1 MVANH
6 IEALIFDLDDTLYP
20 ENEYAT
26 RALYLIA
33 DYIGN
38 EFNLDKDFVYK
49 LMIYV
54 KSDDRFKHKRFE
66 TILEMLH
73 INLEFDAIFNLYRN
87 ADVEIS
93 PFPDA
98 IKLMDYLLRNN
109 YKIGLI
115 TNGDSMLQRNKLRLL
130 KLYKCFNSIIITD
143 ELGTEYRKPNSYTLN
158 MMANDFNIDVDKCIF
173 IGNDYETDIRA
184 AIDAGMKWLLIDRN
198 GINKNLIVDETN
210 TITKLTDVIK
220 YLK

>member
-6 IEALIFDLDDTLYP
+6 IEALIFDLDDTLYS
-20 ENEYAT
+20 ENEYAFK
-26 RALYLIA
+26 ALRLIA
-33 DYIGN
+33 DYIGY
-38 EFNLDKDFVYK
+38 EFDLDKDSVYK
-49 LMIYV
+49 IMMSI

-73 INLEFDAIFNLYRN
+73 INLELDAMFNLYRT
-87 ADVEIS
+87 ADVEIY

-115 TNGDSMLQRNKLRLL
+115 TNGDSVLQRNKLRLL
-130 KLYKCFNSIIITD
+130 KLYKYFTSIIITD
-143 ELGTEYRKPNSYTLN
+143 ELGIDYRKPNSFTLK
-158 MMANDFNIDVDKCIF
+158 MMANDFNIDIDKCIF
-173 IGNDYETDIRA
+173 VGNDYETDIGA
-184 AIDAGMKWLLIDRN
+184 AIGAGMKWLLIDRN
-198 GINKNLIVDETN
+198 YINKNLAVDDE

-220 YLK
+220 YLR